1 MRSLIWMKAAG
12 AEYAEVDLTEGLAA
26 EGTAVGSGPVP
37 YRLEYSLRTSA
48 GHVTQALAVRAAGA
62 GWVRTLDLRRDAGG
76 TWTIEAEGTGD
87 LDGPAPGGSPDLS
100 GVLDCDL
107 GMSPLTNTMP
117 VLRHGL
123 LHGGA
128 RTAFVMAWVRVPH
141 LEVIRH
147 EQWYTPL
154 GPLQVRYE
162 SAGFGADLTFD
173 QDGLVLD
180 YPGLGWVLSP

>member
-1 MRSLIWMKAAG
+1 MRSLMWMKETG

-26 EGTAVGSGPVP
+26 EGTAVNSDPIP
-37 YRLEYSLRTSA
+37 YRLEYSLRTSPA
-48 GHVTQALAVRAAGA
+48 HVTQALAVRAAGA
-62 GWVRTLDLRRDAGG
+62 GWVRTLDLRRVEDGK
-76 TWTIEAEGTGD
+76 WTIDADGTGD

-100 GVLDCDL
+100 GALDCDL

-123 LHGGA
+123 LRGGE

-154 GPLQVRYE
+154 GPLRVRYE
-162 SAGFGADLTFD
+162 SAGFSADLTFD
-173 QDGLVLD
+173 QDGL
-180 YPGLGWVLSP
+180 